1 MVQCPCPDWTGRG
14 LVWER
19 WRACAAGTV
28 AAMGERPGFSREIPQ
43 YCIMWRFSAASWEQ
57 FPEPASPERPK
68 KRTASAAWK
77 TKRRPLGSRREEEP
91 MEIKQR
97 SAPSASCGPSSTPCR
112 WAPAGTRRTS
122 KSPRFCWRTCLATAT
137 RAAPTWAAL
146 WSRQSTACSKKGG
159 YPAQYHTTDICDG
172 CAQGHD
178 GMNYILASREAIC
191 DMIEVHGSVYPWD
204 GVILS
209 ASCDKSIP
217 AQLKAAARLDLPAIF
232 IPGGSMRPGPDMT
245 TSLVAGDIS
254 LRQKRKDAITPRRY
268 GTIKSPVAPRWG
280 PAPSWA
286 PPAPCSVWPRPWAS
300 PCPAPL

>member
-1 MVQCPCPDWTGRG
+1 
-14 LVWER
+14 
-19 WRACAAGTV
+19 
-28 AAMGERPGFSREIPQ
+28 
-43 YCIMWRFSAASWEQ
+43 
-57 FPEPASPERPK
+57 
-68 KRTASAAWK
+68 
-77 TKRRPLGSRREEEP
+77 
-91 MEIKQR
+91 MEIKQEN
-97 SAPSASCGPSSTPCR
+97 APPSASCGPSSTPCR

-146 WSRQSTACSKKGG
+146 WSRPSTACSKRAAT
-159 YPAQYHTTDICDG
+159 PPSTTPPIF
-172 CAQGHD
+172 ATAAPRATTA
-178 GMNYILASREAIC
+178 MNYILASREAIC

-217 AQLKAAARLDLPAIF
+217 AQLKAAARLDFARHLHPWRQHAPRPGYDHLPGGRGHLPAAKAQGRHH
-232 IPGGSMRPGPDMT
+232 P
-245 TSLVAGDIS
+245 
-254 LRQKRKDAITPRRY
+254 PRRY
-268 GTIKSPVAPRWG
+268 GTIKSPAAPRWG